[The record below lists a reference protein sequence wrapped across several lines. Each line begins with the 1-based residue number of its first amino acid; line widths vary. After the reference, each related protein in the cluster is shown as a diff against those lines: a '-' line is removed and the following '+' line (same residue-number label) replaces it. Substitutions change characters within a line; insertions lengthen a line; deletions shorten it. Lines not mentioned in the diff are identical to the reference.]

1 MRKYRFNGVVIGVR
15 SRMAHIGN
23 YLGSFTRK
31 ENDMKF
37 VSWLVNRLKEPSTY
51 AGFAGLALAFGL
63 SDAQWTAIST
73 AVAGLAGVAAVFLSE
88 APAAPS
94 E

>member
-1 MRKYRFNGVVIGVR
+1 MN
-15 SRMAHIGN
+15 
-23 YLGSFTRK
+23 
-31 ENDMKF
+31 F
-37 VSWLVNRLKEPSTY
+37 VSWLLNRLKEPSTY

-63 SDAQWTAIST
+63 SATEWAAVST

-88 APAAPS
+88 APEAPS

>member
-1 MRKYRFNGVVIGVR
+1 MR

-23 YLGSFTRK
+23 YLGLFIRK
-31 ENDMKF
+31 GNNMKF
-37 VSWLVNRLKEPSTY
+37 VSWLLNRLKEPSTY
-51 AGFAGLALAFGL
+51 AGLAGLALAFGL
-63 SDAQWTAIST
+63 SDAEWTAISA